1 MEILK
6 RKRRIKPMF
15 FQDKRVLYLILA
27 IFIITGIMGM
37 TQARIGKLTF
47 NITSSINC
55 NNLP

>member
-1 MEILK
+1 
-6 RKRRIKPMF
+6 MF